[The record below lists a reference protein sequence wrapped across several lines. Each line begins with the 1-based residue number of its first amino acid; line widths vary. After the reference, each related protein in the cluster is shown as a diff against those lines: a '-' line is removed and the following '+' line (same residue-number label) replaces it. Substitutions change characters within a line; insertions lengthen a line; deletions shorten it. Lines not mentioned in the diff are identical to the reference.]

1 MWMVERMWMKEGNRN
16 EERQKKESYRVG
28 QSKKSE
34 IKAGQSK
41 TEKIIWI
48 EPSES

>member
-1 MWMVERMWMKEGNRN
+1 MK
-16 EERQKKESYRVG
+16 KKESYRVG

-34 IKAGQSK
+34 IKTGKSK
-41 TEKIIWI
+41 TKEIIWN